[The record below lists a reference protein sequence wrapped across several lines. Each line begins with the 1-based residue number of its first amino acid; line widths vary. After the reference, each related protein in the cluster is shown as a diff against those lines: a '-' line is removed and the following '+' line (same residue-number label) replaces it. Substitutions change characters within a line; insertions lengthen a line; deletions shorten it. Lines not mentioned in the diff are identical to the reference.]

1 MNPIEYKSEDGS
13 VMDVDTEKKTVKCV
27 WSRMGNVDLDNDV
40 IAPDAFTKTISERG
54 PQGKNMIWSLTDHM
68 ASLKYA
74 IGKPKEL
81 FVQGDMLVAVTTIA
95 DTEWGEDVLKM
106 YRDGLI
112 NQHSIGFSTVKAERV
127 DGMPRMIKEVM
138 LYEGSAVLWGA
149 NPETPTLEVT
159 KGVTQQ
165 KKLSDRLERLQY
177 AWKSGRYTDET
188 FSLIE
193 IEIKSIQNELLKIE
207 STQAAEKSAPVP
219 DYSDILSAIN
229 NFNNKFKK

>member
-1 MNPIEYKSEDGS
+1 MKPIEYKSEDGS

-27 WSRMGNVDLDNDV
+27 WSRMGNVDLDND
-40 IAPDAFTKTISERG
+40 IITPDAFTKTISERG
-54 PQGKNMIWSLTDHM
+54 PMGKNMIWSLTDHYP
-68 ASLKYA
+68 SLKYA

-81 FVQGDMLVAVTTIA
+81 YVQGDMLVAVTAIA

-112 NQHSIGFSTVKAERV
+112 NQHSIGFSVVKAEKV
-127 DGMPRMIKEVM
+127 DGQPRMIKEVM

-149 NPETPTLEVT
+149 NPETPTLEVM
-159 KGVTQQ
+159 KGNTQDV
-165 KKLSDRLERLQY
+165 KLSDRLEKLQY

-193 IEIKSIQNELLKIE
+193 IEIKQIQKEMLRIE
-207 STQAAEKSAPVP
+207 ATQPAKAVEP
-219 DYSDILSAIN
+219 DYSDVLTAIN